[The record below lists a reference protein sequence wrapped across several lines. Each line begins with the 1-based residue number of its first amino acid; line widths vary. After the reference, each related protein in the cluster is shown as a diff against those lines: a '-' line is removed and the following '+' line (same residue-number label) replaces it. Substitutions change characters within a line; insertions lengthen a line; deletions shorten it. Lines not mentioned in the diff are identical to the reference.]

1 MKVQKKIQKL
11 KTRLKAM
18 NDHENLPFRLSHLG
32 IFLCLSSVTFISFTV
47 QGPFALVLAV
57 IFSSIQNSLAFPY
70 PLLSHLFLPLYIQ
83 LFNIIP
89 LCSSSWS
96 THQRCFPLA
105 HSLKLP
111 QSPPKIS
118 PQNAQE
124 FRDTNPPLL
133 CRNGVLL
140 SLKII
145 KRGKT

>member
-18 NDHENLPFRLSHLG
+18 NGHENLPFRLSHLG

-47 QGPFALVLAV
+47 QGPLLWFWLSFFQAIKTL
-57 IFSSIQNSLAFPY
+57 LAFPY

-96 THQRCFPLA
+96 THERCFPLA

-111 QSPPKIS
+111 Q
-118 PQNAQE
+118 NAQE
-124 FRDTNPPLL
+124 FKDTNPRLL

-145 KRGKT
+145 KRGKI